1 MTKEAVNG
9 DPGGNESGGEGAAAI
24 VARSAPCPWRHRRFV
39 RRRRRIHLPPHSFGY
54 LFLPLVAR

>member
-9 DPGGNESGGEGAAAI
+9 DPSGGNESGGEGAAAI
-24 VARSAPCPWRHRRFV
+24 VARSAPCPWR
-39 RRRRRIHLPPHSFGY
+39 RRRRIHLPPHSFGY